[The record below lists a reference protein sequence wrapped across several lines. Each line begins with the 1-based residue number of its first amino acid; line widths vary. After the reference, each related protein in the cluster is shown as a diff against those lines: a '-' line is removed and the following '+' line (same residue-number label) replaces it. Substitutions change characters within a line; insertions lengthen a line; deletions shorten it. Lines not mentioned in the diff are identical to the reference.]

1 MQPNKYI
8 NSIKKKKKEG
18 GDVGSMLTTDYG
30 TQLRFLKPWR
40 SLQNTV
46 ALSNFVTFK
55 LKPLFTYLFTKTV
68 ANEIN
73 IKKRKRQQDN

>member
-1 MQPNKYI
+1 
-8 NSIKKKKKEG
+8 
-18 GDVGSMLTTDYG
+18 MLTSHYG
-30 TQLRFLKPWR
+30 TLLRSLKPSR

-46 ALSNFVTFK
+46 ALSNFETFR
-55 LKPLFTYLFTKTV
+55 LKPLFTYLFTKTI

>member
-1 MQPNKYI
+1 
-8 NSIKKKKKEG
+8 
-18 GDVGSMLTTDYG
+18 MLTTHYG
-30 TQLRFLKPWR
+30 TQLRFLKPSR

-55 LKPLFTYLFTKTV
+55 LKPLFIYLFTETI

-73 IKKRKRQQDN
+73 IKKGKRQQDN